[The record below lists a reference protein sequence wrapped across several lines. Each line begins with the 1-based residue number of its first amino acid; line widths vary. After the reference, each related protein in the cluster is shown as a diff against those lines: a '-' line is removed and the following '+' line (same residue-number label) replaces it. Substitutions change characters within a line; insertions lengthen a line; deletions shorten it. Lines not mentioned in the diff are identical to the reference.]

1 MLRRSFVLAVAWCAA
16 LLPFGLAVAGDGV
29 NLSGPI
35 VHANLAVYLVH
46 GANAEGAVP
55 ISLQEALA
63 GGQVKVLETGSVNEL
78 TVENVGDNEVFVQAG
93 DIVKGGQQ
101 DRVLSLDLL
110 LPPHSGK
117 VSLAAFCVEAGRW
130 TARGAEDAK
139 EFSAAMASM
148 PSPEANRAMRLYAM
162 SAPSALPVAQL
173 SPVLSSANLGAA
185 AMAERQ
191 AQIWANVQKTQ
202 DRLSHSL
209 GAAVAAPA
217 SPSSL
222 ELSLENDRLKAVQAE
237 YTGALQNAGETGDDV
252 VGYVFAVNGKIVG
265 GDSYRSNA
273 LFRKMW
279 PKLLTAAVTEA
290 IAEKDAP
297 GAAAPSLAA
306 VHDFLAAAER
316 APQSVRKLNASVSL
330 ATRDGDG
337 ALYAETQRGDG
348 AWVHRNYLAK

>member
-1 MLRRSFVLAVAWCAA
+1 MLRRSFALAVASCAA

-29 NLSGPI
+29 TLSGPA

-46 GANAEGAVP
+46 SANAQGSAP
-55 ISLQEALA
+55 TSLQEALA
-63 GGQVKVLETGSVNEL
+63 AGQVKIRETGSVNEL

-110 LPPHSGK
+110 LPPHSGR

-130 TARGAEDAK
+130 TARGVEDAK
-139 EFSAAMASM
+139 QFSAAVASM
-148 PSPEANRAMRLYAM
+148 PSPEANRALRAYATAAQ
-162 SAPSALPVAQL
+162 SSLPVGALHSTPSA
-173 SPVLSSANLGAA
+173 ANLGAA
-185 AMAERQ
+185 TAERQ
-191 AQIWANVQKTQ
+191 AQIWADVQKTQ
-202 DRLSHSL
+202 DRLSRSL
-209 GAAVAAPA
+209 GAPVAAPA

-222 ELSLENDRLKAVQAE
+222 ELSLENENLKAMQAD
-237 YTGALQNAGETGDDV
+237 YIGALQSVGEAGDDV
-252 VGYVFAVNGKIVG
+252 VGYVFAIDGRIVG
-265 GDSYRSNA
+265 GDIYRSNA

-290 IAEKDAP
+290 IAEKDAA
-297 GAAAPSLAA
+297 GAAAPSLASA
-306 VHDFLAAAER
+306 QDFLTAAER
-316 APQSVRKLNASVSL
+316 APESVRSLDAGVRL

-337 ALYAETQRGDG
+337 ALYAETQRRDG